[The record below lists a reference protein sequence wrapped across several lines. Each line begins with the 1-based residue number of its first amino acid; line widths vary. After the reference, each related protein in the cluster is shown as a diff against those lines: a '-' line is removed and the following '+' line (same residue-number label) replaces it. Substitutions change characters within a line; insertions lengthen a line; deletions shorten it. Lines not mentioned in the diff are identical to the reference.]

1 VVWLPWAIAALL
13 LAIVLGGLALRSR
26 LRWDRAV
33 ARLRSEPG
41 IVLTQA
47 ERSGG
52 RWRFAGLRDPLAP
65 DPAVLLAGQAAD
77 TSRIEQRWEP
87 YLSLRPELVLA
98 RAGRTLSPPAGV
110 QLALAGDTLRGTGSA
125 PLEWV
130 VSAERLATGVPGV
143 SAVDLSGIS
152 AEMPPA
158 LAQLQR
164 DVASEQVRFGVGSAV
179 LGASDRNAADRVA
192 ERFGRIEAGA
202 AALGTRAT
210 LELIGRTDPTG
221 SDSANQALSRD
232 RAEAV
237 LAALAA
243 RGVSRGQTSVSAL
256 GTTRPLPA
264 DDPAERA
271 RINRSVSFGVIVG
284 PGAGREP
291 SR

>member
-1 VVWLPWAIAALL
+1 
-13 LAIVLGGLALRSR
+13 
-26 LRWDRAV
+26 
-33 ARLRSEPG
+33 
-41 IVLTQA
+41 
-47 ERSGG
+47 
-52 RWRFAGLRDPLAP
+52 
-65 DPAVLLAGQAAD
+65 
-77 TSRIEQRWEP
+77 
-87 YLSLRPELVLA
+87 
-98 RAGRTLSPPAGV
+98 
-110 QLALAGDTLRGTGSA
+110 
-125 PLEWV
+125 
-130 VSAERLATGVPGV
+130 
-143 SAVDLSGIS
+143 
-152 AEMPPA
+152 
-158 LAQLQR
+158 
-164 DVASEQVRFGVGSAV
+164 
-179 LGASDRNAADRVA
+179 VA

-243 RGVSRGQTSVSAL
+243 RGVSRGQTSVGAL

-271 RINRSVSFGVIVG
+271 RSNRSVWVGVIVG